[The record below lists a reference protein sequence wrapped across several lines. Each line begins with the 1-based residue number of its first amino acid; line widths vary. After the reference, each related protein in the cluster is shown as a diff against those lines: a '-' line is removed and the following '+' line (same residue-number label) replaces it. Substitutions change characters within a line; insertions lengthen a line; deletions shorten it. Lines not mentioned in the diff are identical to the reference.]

1 MYLDPTAAFIAT
13 PCGVGKYV
21 QYEPHTG
28 TVIVEMDYSY
38 LVEIPGEQCY
48 PLTELTERRE

>member
-1 MYLDPTAAFIAT
+1 MYLDPTTAFIAT

-21 QYEPHTG
+21 GYDPTTG
-28 TVIVEMDYSY
+28 TVIVEMDYSL
-38 LVEIPGEQCY
+38 LVELPGEQCY